1 MKYKSGGIIR
11 ENDPDGISEVTR
23 GVRSHKNGINGGNT
37 QLQAFVLSRIT
48 IRIVFGTIT
57 FRK

>member
-37 QLQAFVLSRIT
+37 QLQGFVLSRINNSHC
-48 IRIVFGTIT
+48 VWYYNLS
-57 FRK
+57 

>member
-37 QLQAFVLSRIT
+37 QLQALFISNYNSHCVWYYNLS
-48 IRIVFGTIT
+48 
-57 FRK
+57 

>member
-37 QLQAFVLSRIT
+37 QLQALFYLELQFTLCLVL
-48 IRIVFGTIT
+48 
-57 FRK
+57 